1 MAVTISAPQ
10 NITSPEGNS
19 LALYKDASTLRYF
32 VKDINGQIEEFSAN
46 ILSDTLQEVLSQGN
60 TTGGNDLIFSDGDSL
75 KIATPSGSDFFIKS
89 SLTDEILIGL
99 RPDNGVMLYYNNDK
113 KCETTSYGFRVG
125 GDLRVTGLLDLF
137 QTNDNTFAGTNAG
150 NLDNQ
155 VGNTNTGFGENS
167 QSLQV
172 SGSNNSSLGFN
183 SLKVSAT
190 GNNNTAIGT
199 NSLPLSD
206 GGSNNTA
213 VGNESLNSA
222 TSGSGNTAIGNEAL
236 KSKLTSNFN
245 TAVGNESL
253 NAVTTGFRNTA
264 IGNEAGRLTTTG
276 SYNTSIGDEATP
288 TTLSASNEVTLG
300 GSSVTVLR
308 CAVTSITSLSDER
321 DKTDIS
327 ELEYGLDFVNSLSA
341 KKWTWNQR
349 SEYRDEIDEDGNKV
363 QVEIENSN
371 RGKIDF
377 GFIAQEVQSVDNEL
391 LRLVY
396 DSNPEKLEMS
406 YGKLVPILVK
416 AIQELSNKINKK

>member
-75 KIATPSGSDFFIKS
+75 KLASPIGNDFFIKN
-89 SLTDEILIGL
+89 SLSDDVLMGFSTVT
-99 RPDNGVMLYYNNDK
+99 GVSLYYNNDK
-113 KCETTSYGFRVG
+113 KCETTNSGFRVG

-172 SGSNNSSLGFN
+172 SGSSNSSLGFN
-183 SLKVSAT
+183 SLKASAT

-213 VGNESLNSA
+213 VGNESLSLA
-222 TSGSGNTAIGNEAL
+222 TSGNGNTAIGNEAL

-300 GSSVTVLR
+300 GASVTVLR

-416 AIQELSNKINKK
+416 AIQELSNKIKNK

>member
-1 MAVTISAPQ
+1 M
-10 NITSPEGNS
+10 
-19 LALYKDASTLRYF
+19 
-32 VKDINGQIEEFSAN
+32 
-46 ILSDTLQEVLSQGN
+46 
-60 TTGGNDLIFSDGDSL
+60 
-75 KIATPSGSDFFIKS
+75 
-89 SLTDEILIGL
+89 
-99 RPDNGVMLYYNNDK
+99 
-113 KCETTSYGFRVG
+113 
-125 GDLRVTGLLDLF
+125 
-137 QTNDNTFAGTNAG
+137 
-150 NLDNQ
+150 
-155 VGNTNTGFGENS
+155 
-167 QSLQV
+167 
-172 SGSNNSSLGFN
+172 
-183 SLKVSAT
+183 
-190 GNNNTAIGT
+190 
-199 NSLPLSD
+199 
-206 GGSNNTA
+206 
-213 VGNESLNSA
+213 
-222 TSGSGNTAIGNEAL
+222 
-236 KSKLTSNFN
+236 
-245 TAVGNESL
+245 
-253 NAVTTGFRNTA
+253 
-264 IGNEAGRLTTTG
+264 
-276 SYNTSIGDEATP
+276 
-288 TTLSASNEVTLG
+288 G

>member
-1 MAVTISAPQ
+1 MAITLSAPQ
-10 NITSPEGNS
+10 NIGSPNGNS
-19 LALYKDASTLRYF
+19 LALYKDASTGKYF

-75 KIATPSGSDFFIKS
+75 KIATASGDDFFIKS
-89 SLTDEILIGL
+89 SLTDEILVGL

-167 QSLQV
+167 QSLQL

-183 SLKVSAT
+183 SLKASAT

-213 VGNESLNSA
+213 VGNDSLSLA

-300 GSSVTVLR
+300 GASVLVLR